1 MRERD
6 VPRRQLWGDYV
17 EDQMLDHSDSF
28 RTIQTEDIGDES
40 INIPDKSIVD
50 SVAGDKEDGVED
62 ELTPRKKDESLE
74 LEQSPESKFSIQMSP
89 AKGEEI

>member
-1 MRERD
+1 
-6 VPRRQLWGDYV
+6 
-17 EDQMLDHSDSF
+17 MLDHSDSF

-50 SVAGDKEDGVED
+50 SVAGDKDDGDED